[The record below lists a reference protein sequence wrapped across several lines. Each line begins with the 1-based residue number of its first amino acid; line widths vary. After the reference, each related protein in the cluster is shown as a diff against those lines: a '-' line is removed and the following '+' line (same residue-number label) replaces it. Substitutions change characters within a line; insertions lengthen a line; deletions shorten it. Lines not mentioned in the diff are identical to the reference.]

1 MVELVYGNAKAQI
14 SNLGAELKSF
24 KLSGAE
30 YIWQGDKHIWNS
42 SSPILFPICSSLKD
56 NEYIYGGKTYRM
68 PKHGFASNRFFG
80 VEHRTG
86 NTVTF
91 LLKSDESDKPQYPF
105 DYELRV
111 TYSLS
116 EAKLDVC
123 YEVKNFSAD
132 KMYFSIGA
140 HEGYRLPCGLEN
152 YEIEFSKKETLY
164 SYLLKGDTLTDEKD
178 LILKNSNIL
187 PLKYD
192 YFKDDALIFK
202 NLKSKSAIIKTRE
215 RKRKIKVTF
224 DGFDYFLIWTIPKA
238 DFVCLEPWCGIT
250 DNVNHDKDITKK
262 EGINELSPG
271 ETFIRS
277 HSIEI
282 I

>member
-1 MVELVYGNAKAQI
+1 MVEIFCGSTMACI

-24 KLSGAE
+24 KSDGVE

-42 SSPILFPICSSLKD
+42 SAPILFPICSSLKD
-56 NEYIYGGKTYRM
+56 NEYIYEGKVYRL
-68 PKHGFASNRFFG
+68 PKHGFASNRFFSI
-80 VEHRTG
+80 EHQTDSA
-86 NTVTF
+86 VTF
-91 LLKSDESDKPQYPF
+91 LFKSEAADKPQYPF

-116 EAKLDVC
+116 KARLDIRYDVN
-123 YEVKNFSAD
+123 NFSAK

-140 HEGYRLPCGLEN
+140 HEGYRLPCGLER
-152 YEIEFSKKETLY
+152 YEIEFPQKETLY
-164 SYLLKGDTLTDEKD
+164 SCVLDGDTLTDERK
-178 LILKNSNIL
+178 LILENSNIL

-192 YFKDDALIFK
+192 YFSDDALIFK
-202 NLKSKSAIIKTRE
+202 NLKSKSAIIKTNQS
-215 RKRKIKVTF
+215 KRKIKVTF

-250 DNVNHDKDITKK
+250 DNIDHDKDIAKK
-262 EGINELSPG
+262 EGINILEPSQV
-271 ETFIRS
+271 FIRS

-282 I
+282 V

>member
-1 MVELVYGNAKAQI
+1 MVELSYGRTKARI
-14 SNLGAELKSF
+14 SSLGAELKSF
-24 KLSGAE
+24 KLIGVE

-42 SSPILFPICSSLKD
+42 SAPILFPICSSLKD

-68 PKHGFASNRFFG
+68 QKHGFASNRFFSI
-80 VEHRTG
+80 ERQTES
-86 NTVTF
+86 TVTF
-91 LLKSDESDKPQYPF
+91 LLESDAADKSQYPF

-116 EAKLDVC
+116 EAKLDIR
-123 YEVKNFSAD
+123 YDVKNLSAD

-152 YEIEFSKKETLY
+152 YALEFPENETLY
-164 SYLLKGDTLTDEKD
+164 TCVLDGDTLTDEKKP
-178 LILKNSNIL
+178 ILENSNTL
-187 PLKYD
+187 PLKYG
-192 YFKDDALIFK
+192 YFADDALIFK
-202 NLKSKSAIIKTRE
+202 KLKSKSVIIRTNQ

-224 DGFDYFLIWTIPKA
+224 GGFGYFLVWTIPKA

-262 EGINELSPG
+262 EGINSLDPG
-271 ETFIRS
+271 KVFTRS